1 MNLKEILSIT
11 GQAGLFKYVAQGKG
25 GIIVE
30 ALAPDAKRQMVSGS
44 AKVSALGDIAIFTD
58 KDEVALA
65 DIFETIFKNSGGKA
79 VDITGKSTPDEL
91 HAFMSAALASY
102 DRERVHNSDIKK
114 LASWYNILVA
124 AGVTTFKEE
133 DKEAEAAATA
143 TGAGAEKPVAKTT
156 AARRATSTA
165 AGAAAGKAKVSSKP
179 KVTATK
185 GTTARKSS

>member
-65 DIFETIFKNSGGKA
+65 DIFEIIFKNNSGKA
-79 VDITGKSTPDEL
+79 VDITSKSTPDEL
-91 HAFMSAALASY
+91 HTFMSAALASY

-124 AGVTTFKEE
+124 AGVATFKEE
-133 DKEAEAAATA
+133 EAKDETAAVVS
-143 TGAGAEKPVAKTT
+143 GVEKPATKT
-156 AARRATSTA
+156 AARRTSAA
-165 AGAAAGKAKVSSKP
+165 AGAASGKAKVSTKP
-179 KVTATK
+179 KMTATK

>member
-65 DIFETIFKNSGGKA
+65 DIFETIFKNNSGKA
-79 VDITGKSTPDEL
+79 VDITSKSTPDEL
-91 HAFMSAALASY
+91 HTFMSATLASY

-133 DKEAEAAATA
+133 DKEVEVA
-143 TGAGAEKPVAKTT
+143 TGAGVEKPATKTT

-179 KVTATK
+179 KMTATK